1 MSTPCRANIAVLAVA
16 GAMLLAGCAATP
28 MSLTSEGGVV
38 TSSIDGGPAR
48 ATALAAPEGSGASSA
63 AGAKTADSRGAG
75 RLALARSLRDKGDRA
90 KALIE
95 LERGRAEA
103 PGNRELAGEAGLV
116 ALELGQADKARKLLE
131 AAIDPARPDWRSVS
145 ALGTALAA
153 AGKQTQAQ
161 AQLKRALELNPNH
174 RPTLN
179 NLALSYA
186 LDGKLADAEKT
197 LRAAGSGEPESP
209 RQMKE
214 NLALVI
220 ALSGKYAE
228 AERLATKVLP
238 KDKAKANVVYV
249 RSLTQQGS

>member
-1 MSTPCRANIAVLAVA
+1 MSTPRRANLIMVS
-16 GAMLLAGCAATP
+16 LAGSLLLGGCASSPLAIAP
-28 MSLTSEGGVV
+28 DGGVV
-38 TSSIDGGPAR
+38 TASTSGGRGGSLGTVAPVAAEAGGAATPKAR
-48 ATALAAPEGSGASSA
+48 SG
-63 AGAKTADSRGAG
+63 RGAD

-90 KALIE
+90 KALVE

-103 PGNRELAGEAGLV
+103 PGNRQLAREAGLI
-116 ALELGQADKARKLLE
+116 ALELGQTDKARKHLE
-131 AAIDPARPDWRSVS
+131 AAIDPGRPDGPTLS

-153 AGKQTQAQ
+153 AGKQTEAQ
-161 AQLKRALELNPNH
+161 AHFKRALALQPNH

-197 LRAAGSGEPESP
+197 LRAAGVGEADTP

-214 NLALVI
+214 NLALVM
-220 ALSGKYAE
+220 ALAGKYDD

-238 KDKAKANVVYV
+238 KAQAKSNIVYV
-249 RSLTQQGS
+249 RSMTQQGG

>member
-1 MSTPCRANIAVLAVA
+1 V
-16 GAMLLAGCAATP
+16 
-28 MSLTSEGGVV
+28 
-38 TSSIDGGPAR
+38 
-48 ATALAAPEGSGASSA
+48 PE
-63 AGAKTADSRGAG
+63 

-103 PGNRELAGEAGLV
+103 PGNRELAREAGLI
-116 ALELGQADKARKLLE
+116 ALELGQTDKARKSLE
-131 AAIDPARPDWRSVS
+131 AAIDPARPDWQTLS

-153 AGKQTQAQ
+153 AGKQPEAQ
-161 AQLKRALELNPNH
+161 ANFKRALVLKPDH

-197 LRAAGSGEPESP
+197 LRAAGVGDAESP

-214 NLALVI
+214 NLALVM
-220 ALSGKYAE
+220 ALAGKYDD

-238 KDKAKANVVYV
+238 KDKAKANIVYV

>member
-1 MSTPCRANIAVLAVA
+1 
-16 GAMLLAGCAATP
+16 
-28 MSLTSEGGVV
+28 
-38 TSSIDGGPAR
+38 
-48 ATALAAPEGSGASSA
+48 
-63 AGAKTADSRGAG
+63 
-75 RLALARSLRDKGDRA
+75 LALARSLRDKGDRA

-103 PGNRELAGEAGLV
+103 PGNRELAREAGLI
-116 ALELGQADKARKLLE
+116 ALELGQTDRARKHLE
-131 AAIDPARPDWRSVS
+131 AAIDAARPDWQTLS

-153 AGKQTQAQ
+153 AGKQTEAQ
-161 AQLKRALELNPNH
+161 SHFKRALALQPNH

-197 LRAAGSGEPESP
+197 LRAAGVGEADTP

-214 NLALVI
+214 NLALVM
-220 ALSGKYAE
+220 ALAGKYDD

-238 KDKAKANVVYV
+238 KAQAKSNIVYV
-249 RSLTQQGS
+249 RSMTQQGS